1 LARPLEVGLSAVPLG
16 DWRKTR
22 SRIARTSRLDPGAD
36 LSDLRQ
42 QLKAERL
49 AEHVA
54 AAVASAPPLTPDQR
68 ARIAALL
75 GGVG

>member
-1 LARPLEVGLSAVPLG
+1 MSAVLG

-22 SRIARTSRLDPGAD
+22 SRIALTARDHPDAD
-36 LSDLRQ
+36 LTDLRK

-54 AAVASAPPLTPDQR
+54 KVVDSAPPLTDDQR
-68 ARIAALL
+68 ARIAGLL
-75 GGVG
+75 RPAAA